1 MNQLKNFFFST
12 LEDKPLADL
21 GLLILRVGAGLSMAF
36 GHGLGKVPVSEGFI
50 EGVSKMGFIMPT
62 LFAWAA
68 ALSELLGGIFI
79 ALGFATKPS
88 AVFFTITML
97 VAAFVRHGADP
108 YARKEKA
115 ILFALIGIYL
125 IFKGAGKYSLD
136 EIIYNRM
143 L

>member
-1 MNQLKNFFFST
+1 MEKIKNFFFST
-12 LEDKPLADL
+12 LEDSSLADL
-21 GLLILRVGAGLSMAF
+21 GLAVLRIGFGLSLAF

-50 EGVSKMGFIMPT
+50 AGTAKMGFPMPA

-68 ALSELLGGIFI
+68 ALSEFVGGLFV

-88 AVFFTITML
+88 AVFITITML
-97 VAAFVRHGADP
+97 VAAFIRHAEDP
-108 YARKEKA
+108 FGRKEKA
-115 ILFALIGIYL
+115 IIYALIAFYF

-136 EIIYNRM
+136 NIIYNRM